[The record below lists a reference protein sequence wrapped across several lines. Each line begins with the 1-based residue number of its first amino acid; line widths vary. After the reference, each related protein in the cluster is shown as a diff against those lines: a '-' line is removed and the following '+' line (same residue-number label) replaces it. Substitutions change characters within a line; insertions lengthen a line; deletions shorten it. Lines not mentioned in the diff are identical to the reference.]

1 MTEQPMTTVFDRKL
15 FGEQNAKTTKGQSKG
30 AKTLILYLAPEKTA
44 SSAMGKAVNVCPYA
58 TKGCAASCLFTA
70 GRGVMAPVYEARVA
84 KTVALFRNRQLFLDK
99 LAKEIRSGIKRA
111 KRDNMTLAVRLNG
124 TSDLPFLEMAL
135 APQFPGVQF
144 YAYTKVPPMHDAR
157 RHVPNVHLTY
167 SFSEDP
173 RASILLPGLLK
184 SGQNVAVVFN
194 VKRKDALPV
203 NWKGIPV
210 IDGDLDD
217 LRFMD
222 PKGVIVGLR
231 AKGRARK
238 DTSGF
243 VQVAFP

>member
-1 MTEQPMTTVFDRKL
+1 MTTVFDRRL
-15 FGEQNAKTTKGQSKG
+15 FGESNAKTSKG
-30 AKTLILYLAPEKTA
+30 EVKGVKTLILYLAPEKTA
-44 SSAMGKAVNVCPYA
+44 SSAMGKTVNVCPYA

-70 GRGVMAPVYEARVA
+70 GRGVMAPVYKSRVE
-84 KTVALFRNRQLFLDK
+84 KTVALFKNRSLFLDK
-99 LAKEIRSGIKRA
+99 LAKEIRAGIKRA

-144 YAYTKVPPMHDAR
+144 YAYTKVPPTNDAR
-157 RHVPNVHLTY
+157 RHLPNVHLTY

-173 RASILLPGLLK
+173 RASILLPGLIK

-194 VKRKDALPV
+194 VKKGHALPV
-203 NWKGIPV
+203 NWKGYPV
-210 IDGDLDD
+210 IDGDIDD

-231 AKGRARK
+231 AKGKARK
-238 DTSGF
+238 DASGF
-243 VQVAFP
+243 VQRAFP